1 MLKQI
6 NEQLLSEQCSDS
18 LYTNAF
24 IYADPCF
31 ETENFTSLHLHFVR
45 RQRSTFAHQNSVAE
59 RSAPA
64 LAEQL

>member
-6 NEQLLSEQCSDS
+6 NEQLPSERCSDT

-31 ETENFTSLHLHFVR
+31 ETENFTSLHFVR

-64 LAEQL
+64 LAEHP